1 MFPLAPRVLVATV
14 LALLYG
20 FLNGIH
26 DSGNIVSTVI
36 ASRALSLGKALL
48 LASVTVLAA
57 PLLLGLS
64 VARTIGAEIV
74 DVSVINPE
82 VIIAALVGAILWNL
96 ITWWLGLPSSSSHAL
111 IGGIL
116 GSVLVRLGPEV
127 IKLRGVQKTLL
138 ALLLAPLAGLVGGYL
153 AMKLTR
159 LLASRASPRVNVL
172 FRRGQTVTALALA
185 LGHGANDAQIG
196 MGVITMALV
205 TSGSQS
211 AFLVPDWV
219 KLTTSLALAL
229 GTALGGRRIIRTLSS
244 RFYRIRPIHGFTS
257 QLSSAAV
264 VLAATLL
271 GGPVSSTQV
280 VSSAIMGAG
289 AAERVSKVRWGVG
302 RSIATAWVVTMP
314 ASGLIG
320 AGAYLALAAI
330 W

>member
-36 ASRALSLGKALL
+36 ASRALSLRKALL

-57 PLLLGLS
+57 PFLLGLS

-74 DVSVINPE
+74 DVSVINSD

-111 IGGIL
+111 VGGIL

-127 IKLRGVQKTLL
+127 IRLRGVQKTLL
-138 ALLLAPLAGLVGGYL
+138 ALLLAPLAGLVGGYV

-172 FRRGQTVTALALA
+172 FRRGQTLTALALA

-302 RSIATAWVVTMP
+302 RSIATAWVVTVP